1 MNFTL
6 DTMQELIS
14 KRNRFSY
21 PQTIKISDF
30 EKLDEDKKKSI
41 VKQKIDQVIEAL
53 KKANIDSL
61 AKIRTEDITEKN
73 VRTLNRLIR
82 TIKSGDT
89 ETGIVVEL
97 YETIVELRGTTK
109 KIHWE
114 IYNALEG
121 QVKIPSIRRILSE
134 YRNGKLR

>member
-1 MNFTL
+1 
-6 DTMQELIS
+6 MQELIS
-14 KRNRFSY
+14 KRNKFSY

-30 EKLDEDKKKSI
+30 AKLDEDKKKSI

-53 KKANIDSL
+53 KKADIDSL
-61 AKIRTEDITEKN
+61 AKVRAEDITEKN

-89 ETGIVVEL
+89 ETNFVVEL